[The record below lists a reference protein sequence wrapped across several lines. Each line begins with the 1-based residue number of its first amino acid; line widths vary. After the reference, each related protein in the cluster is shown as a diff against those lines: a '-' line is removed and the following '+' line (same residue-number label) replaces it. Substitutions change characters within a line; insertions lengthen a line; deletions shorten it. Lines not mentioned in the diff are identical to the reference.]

1 MSVLAANQST
11 LLNEKDT
18 IMVQKPEK
26 GRYLQLEDVRV
37 SYKAKEDTIHL
48 TSSDSDIPNGSFFM
62 TLKKDTP
69 TEQALRALLEKEGLI
84 RSDKYKKTIT
94 YDIVPS
100 IVMDML
106 NNKPQF
112 IDVTGRPGSGKTVA
126 SFKIIKAATAAR
138 IPTLI
143 FDLKM
148 DYVGIDFQVPTRIIN
163 ITDLPQGYLNPFNI
177 IPQGQ
182 ELNSLVENFFKD
194 ILISVHNETPTLLFT
209 LKSAIQLASQEP
221 NADAKTLLRFLLEG
235 DDAESKKLVEHLQ
248 LLLRSEMGYLF
259 YGSPHDSEE
268 GLAGKYRKS
277 SEFNLFEE
285 NSLTILTFDNLSQPY
300 FGDHNEYNSLAI
312 KRYESIFNNLYINLF
327 NEIKE
332 NTSPKLIVTDSLQ
345 NERQHPKKFV
355 VSIYG
360 ALASKNVSLVTVNS
374 KGLDRSQFSPH
385 ITQKML
391 FAVSNSN
398 EGEERIGL
406 PTGQFYWEKVD
417 TGESNLVILP
427 YSREDETIFDTRPIM
442 SEPETYFK

>member
-1 MSVLAANQST
+1 MSVLAVNQST

-112 IDVTGRPGSGKTVA
+112 IDVAGRPGSGKTIA
-126 SFKIIKAATAAR
+126 SFKIVKAATAAR

-148 DYVGIDFQVPTRIIN
+148 DYVGIDFQVPTRIRN

-182 ELNSLVENFFKD
+182 ELNSLVEDFFRE
-194 ILISVHNETPTLLFT
+194 ILTSAYSETPTLLFT
-209 LKSAIQLASQEP
+209 LKSALQLASQEP
-221 NADAKTLLRFLLEG
+221 NADARTLLRFLLEE
-235 DDAESKKLVEHLQ
+235 DDNDSKKLAENLQ
-248 LLLRSEMGYLF
+248 LLLRSEVGYLF
-259 YGSPHDSEE
+259 YGSPEDNKE
-268 GLAGKYRKS
+268 GLPGKHKNDS
-277 SEFNLFEE
+277 TFNLFEE
-285 NSLTILTFDNLSQPY
+285 NTLTILTFNSLQQPH
-300 FGDHNEYNSLAI
+300 GVHNETSKLVLS
-312 KRYESIFNNLYINLF
+312 RYEAIFNNLYIKLF
-327 NEIKE
+327 SELKD
-332 NTSPKLIVTDSLQ
+332 NTSPKLIVADSLHQ
-345 NERQHPKKFV
+345 TLSSLVEFV

-360 ALASKNVSLVTVNS
+360 ALKNKNTSMVSVDIR
-374 KGLDRSQFSPH
+374 GLDNSPLNSYV
-385 ITQKML
+385 TQKML
-391 FAVSNSN
+391 FAGYWA
-398 EGEERIGL
+398 EDGEDRLDLSG
-406 PTGQFYWEKVD
+406 GQFYWEKVD
-417 TGESNLVILP
+417 TGERDLVILS
-427 YSREDETIFDTRPIM
+427 YSQEDAAIFDTKPAK
-442 SEPETYFK
+442 SEVETYFK